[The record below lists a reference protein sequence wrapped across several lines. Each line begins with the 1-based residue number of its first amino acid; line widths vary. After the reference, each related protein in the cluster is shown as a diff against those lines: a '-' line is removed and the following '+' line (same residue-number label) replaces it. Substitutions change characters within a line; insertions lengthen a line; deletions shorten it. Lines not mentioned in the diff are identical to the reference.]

1 MSKTHSLISSKSE
14 LIKVFWAPAFL
25 DLIFVCFGR
34 AFSVAFP
41 GGGNILRGCVIFYP
55 ENEEENGRMM
65 DFFAPLPLANMLD
78 AFMDSTLPGQA
89 IVVLLFLGSAGA
101 WTVMITKGL
110 QLRSAGLETL
120 RFLRAFRSE
129 RSPTALFTKRES
141 YPESPLNMIYTAGC
155 KALGGELQVH
165 GIDPG
170 DLLMGEMT
178 AGAHRKLSL
187 NQLETIRAVVDRNV
201 ADGVLMLEDQMGWL
215 AIAVSAAPFLGLLG
229 TVWGVMDAFSGM
241 AEAGSAAL
249 SAVAPGISG
258 ALLTTIIG
266 LLVALPSMVG
276 YNYLSWKIRHLS
288 VQMDNFA
295 QEFVSAIQNT
305 YVIEG

>member
-1 MSKTHSLISSKSE
+1 
-14 LIKVFWAPAFL
+14 
-25 DLIFVCFGR
+25 
-34 AFSVAFP
+34 
-41 GGGNILRGCVIFYP
+41 
-55 ENEEENGRMM
+55 MM
-65 DFFAPLPLANMLD
+65 DFFAPLPLANMVD
-78 AFMDSTLPGQA
+78 AFMNSTMPGKA
-89 IVVLLFLGSAGA
+89 IVLVLFVFSAGA

-110 QLRSAGLETL
+110 QLRSAELETA

-129 RSPTALFTKRES
+129 RNPTALFTKRES

-178 AGAHRKLSL
+178 AGEHRKLSL
-187 NQLETIRAVVDRNV
+187 NQFETIRAVVDRNV
-201 ADGVLMLEDQMGWL
+201 ADGVLILEDQMGLL

-241 AEAGSAAL
+241 ASAGSAAL

-266 LLVALPSMVG
+266 LLVALPSMMG

-295 QEFVSAIQNT
+295 QEFISAIQNT